1 MGQNNFLF
9 RRRKEL
15 ESSDWA
21 QGAKR
26 IGVLISLQLRVS
38 QPGSSVLRHDLMSV
52 GDIGEHFIGEERKA
66 DRPAGAAV
74 GTQVEPRASTSPS
87 PTLPTYLMESISCR
101 RVDEA
106 TKEPYSHLADPRPML
121 ISGKRES
128 MMEPEYQG
136 LIPQLC
142 CLLCE
147 SLLFLGTQ
155 FPHLDKPVQLMAQS
169 LEHD

>member
-1 MGQNNFLF
+1 MYCWPKGPRPGPERVEVNAPWDRTTFFSGEGKSWSHLIGLKEPKGSACSFPFSLEFHSPAALF
-9 RRRKEL
+9 
-15 ESSDWA
+15 S
-21 QGAKR
+21 GM
-26 IGVLISLQLRVS
+26 ISCLW
-38 QPGSSVLRHDLMSV
+38 

-87 PTLPTYLMESISCR
+87 PTLPTYLMKSISCR

-106 TKEPYSHLADPRPML
+106 TKEPYSHLADPRPLL

-142 CLLCE
+142 CLL
-147 SLLFLGTQ
+147 
-155 FPHLDKPVQLMAQS
+155 
-169 LEHD
+169 